1 MPRTRWRSCWPGPGP
16 PMPTW
21 PGFGRVQRTPVTQ
34 TRTVSAGRSRRTKK
48 MDSRAPRIKV
58 TAIEPKTEV
67 LPQGARVDARGAAE
81 LLSSVQSVS
90 VVSHVYPDAD
100 TIGAGL
106 AIALVLESEGTEV
119 QVSFA
124 A

>member
-1 MPRTRWRSCWPGPGP
+1 
-16 PMPTW
+16 
-21 PGFGRVQRTPVTQ
+21 
-34 TRTVSAGRSRRTKK
+34 

-106 AIALVLESEGTEV
+106 AIALVLESEGTVEKGRNRHFV
-119 QVSFA
+119 GGIQRNRLGSPRFDCFVGQT
-124 A
+124 